1 MTPTLLAPPGH
12 NTLPGF
18 DRGWTV
24 DGATE
29 PFLSYVRDEPA
40 VNWSDQLEAIHEESS
55 RSHFIDRWTRRAMLT
70 AMGDPGRDAVIL
82 DLGCSSGYLLEDL
95 HAAHSQA
102 TLIGIDLI
110 GAGLRKAHAR
120 VPEAR
125 LLQADAGELPLADGS
140 VDAALSA
147 SLLEHVTD
155 DTRVLRELR
164 RILRPKAS
172 AVLVVPAGPQL
183 YDYYDRFLGHQR
195 RYARGELAAR
205 ARQAGLTPIGG
216 RCLGSLLY
224 PAFWLVKQRNR
235 RGFDHLEGAALR
247 ARVEHDIANTRSSR
261 AGAAACRIEEW
272 LVDHGLRLPVGVR
285 ELIVLRAP

>member
-29 PFLSYVRDEPA
+29 PFLSYVPDESA

-70 AMGDPGRDAVIL
+70 AMGDPGGDAVIL

-95 HAAHSQA
+95 HAAHPEA

-110 GAGLRKAHAR
+110 GAGLRKAHDQ

-147 SLLEHVTD
+147 NLLEHVSD

-164 RILRPKAS
+164 RVLRPKAS

-205 ARQAGLTPIGG
+205 ARQAGLEPVGG
-216 RCLGSLLY
+216 HHLGSLLY

-235 RGFDHLEGAALR
+235 RRFDHLEGAALR
-247 ARVEHDIANTRSSR
+247 ARVEHDIAKTRSSR
-261 AGAAACRIEEW
+261 TGAAACRIEEW